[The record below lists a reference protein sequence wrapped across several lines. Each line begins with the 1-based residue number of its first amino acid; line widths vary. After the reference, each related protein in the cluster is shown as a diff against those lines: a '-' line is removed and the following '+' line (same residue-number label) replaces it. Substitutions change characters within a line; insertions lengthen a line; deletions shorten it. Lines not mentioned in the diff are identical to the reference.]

1 MHAPCPASPFAS
13 IRPVLLATLLLLPLA
28 LPAQQTRPPAGA
40 GADGG
45 EEEVVTLE
53 AFRVT
58 TQRTNDYVAAESI
71 TGTRI
76 ASKIIELPFN
86 VNVATKEFI
95 EDFSLTEL
103 NEQIGY
109 MSSVGQSEG
118 SALPGSGIDSVP
130 VRGFTSDA
138 DLRNGFRRLAGTV
151 HNIAID
157 RVEAIKGP
165 AAGIY
170 GRIQPGGVVNVVT
183 KKPSAKPAQRVSLSG
198 GNYGQ
203 LRAEAS
209 STGPVGKSRRLF
221 YRVDLAASEREFK
234 EDFRNLKIWTGAAQ
248 LLWKITPDI
257 SLNLELEHTQR
268 NEVPG
273 MFVPIIVKRGTRNP
287 YILNPNGTPAGTTAQ
302 FVSPAMPLLYF
313 NNSGPNVWTKLGMST
328 ATMTFDWRIAK
339 RWSLR
344 SGLNIFR
351 REQNRQYMSGVPSV
365 QWANGAAAPDYTK
378 VWNGT
383 RFQDSTDGQ
392 ARYPDYGERK
402 DGGFSFQTDLAGEF
416 KTGDITHRLLVTAD
430 ISHQRNE
437 NRDWQMRKSATDD
450 PASNGFWT
458 GLDVNNPDYHFT
470 SHAADPSLYYPRRNE
485 HYDNSDTNYGVFVS
499 DRLAFFG
506 NRLYALVG
514 ARYDFVHSMRDRKY
528 IAPNADMNGSY
539 ITGNEAVYTKA
550 DNDNLT
556 YQLGLNYQLFKNT
569 MLYASHS
576 TSYKPSVAVN
586 NAGKTLPNERGVGYE
601 GGVKLSWFGQRL
613 NLTAAYYHITK
624 RNIARSIIID
634 FDTYETDTFASG
646 EEQSKGVELDFNWQF
661 FPGFQMF
668 AGYGWND
675 TKITKNDENPFLI
688 GTTPRRVPHHNLGA
702 GLRYEVRGGVLKG
715 LFATFGVRYYGSSIA
730 LAAERRTLN
739 PNTHVIINARTLNGS
754 LIFPQ
759 FPEGAYL
766 YKDKIIVNG
775 VETIEISPDVRGVM
789 DDGRS
794 QLVNPG
800 YTLLEMG
807 VGYRWRAWKFGKK
820 RLNHRVQLNIKNLA
834 DKAYATAALRPG
846 EPRSFLLTYTLNW

>member
-1 MHAPCPASPFAS
+1 MPFHTSRSA
-13 IRPVLLATLLLLPLA
+13 RFPFLVLPLLLLATA
-28 LPAQQTRPPAGA
+28 LPAQQIKPAA
-40 GADGG
+40 PDDGD
-45 EEEVVTLE
+45 EEIVTLE

-151 HNIAID
+151 HNVAID

-183 KKPSAKPAQRVSLSG
+183 KKPASKPAQRLSLSG

-209 STGPVGKSRRLF
+209 STGPVGASRKLF

-234 EDFRNLKIWTGAAQ
+234 EDFRDLKIWTGAAQ

-268 NEVPG
+268 DEVPG
-273 MFVPIIVKRGTRNP
+273 MFVPIVVKRGTRNP
-287 YILNPNGTPAGTTAQ
+287 YILNPDGTQAGTMAQ
-302 FVSPAMPLLYF
+302 FVSAAMPLLYF
-313 NNSGPNVWTKLGMST
+313 NSTGPGVWSELGMST
-328 ATMTFDWRIAK
+328 ATLTLDWRIAR

-344 SGLNIFR
+344 SGLNLFR
-351 REQNRQYMSGVPSV
+351 REQERQYISGVPTVEWRAS
-365 QWANGAAAPDYTK
+365 WDAPDYTK
-378 VWNGT
+378 IWNGT
-383 RFQDSTDGQ
+383 RFGDSASSQ
-392 ARYPDYGERK
+392 ARYPDHNDRVD
-402 DGGFSFQTDLAGEF
+402 DGFTFQTDLAGEF
-416 KTGDITHRLLVTAD
+416 LTGPIAHRLLVTLD
-430 ISHQRNE
+430 FSFQRNWQE
-437 NRDWQMRKSATDD
+437 DYQMRLSAAND

-458 GLDVNNPDYHFT
+458 AVDVNNPDYHFT
-470 SHAADPSLYYPRRNE
+470 SYADDPSLYYPRRNE
-485 HYDNSDTNYGVFVS
+485 HWENSDANYGLFVS
-499 DRLAFFG
+499 DRLAFFN

-514 ARYDFVHSMRDRKY
+514 ARYDFVHSMRDRK
-528 IAPNADMNGSY
+528 AVAANPDMNG
-539 ITGNEAVYTKA
+539 GNALGNDAVYSKF
-550 DNDNLT
+550 DNDNIT
-556 YQLGLNYQLFKNT
+556 YQLGVNYQLFKNT

-576 TSYKPSVAVN
+576 TSYKPSTRIN
-586 NAGKTLPNERGVGYE
+586 NAGKNLPNERGTGYE
-601 GGVKLSWFGQRL
+601 GGVKLSWFDQRL

-624 RNIARSIIID
+624 RNIAREIIID
-634 FDTYETDTFASG
+634 FDTNERDVFASG

-661 FPGFQMF
+661 FQGFQMF
-668 AGYGWND
+668 AGYGYND
-675 TKITKNDENPFLI
+675 TKVTKNDENPFLI

-702 GLRYEVRGGVLKG
+702 GVRYEVRDGALKG
-715 LFATFGVRYYGSSIA
+715 LFATFGLRYYG
-730 LAAERRTLN
+730 
-739 PNTHVIINARTLNGS
+739 GS
-754 LIFPQ
+754 LALS
-759 FPEGAYL
+759 PE
-766 YKDKIIVNG
+766 
-775 VETIEISPDVRGVM
+775 
-789 DDGRS
+789 
-794 QLVNPG
+794 
-800 YTLLEMG
+800 
-807 VGYRWRAWKFGKK
+807 
-820 RLNHRVQLNIKNLA
+820 
-834 DKAYATAALRPG
+834 RPA
-846 EPRSFLLTYTLNW
+846 S